1 MRSKLSPRPYVRK
14 RQSRSAE
21 NCVGYIRPDSQ
32 GGPAIDSLSWT
43 EEALRLGAALAAGL
57 LLGIE
62 RGWTL
67 RGQVGGSRVA
77 GFRTFALV
85 GLSGGI
91 AGLLAERGAAL
102 AGGAIAASMAILL
115 AFSYAP
121 TLRRR
126 KDATTAVAALL
137 TLGTGFLSGSGSE
150 GLAIASAAVAVL
162 ILALRTELHGFLKKL
177 DQRDIKALA
186 RFAIIALAVFPFL
199 PNRALGP
206 YDAWNPA
213 KLWWVVVL
221 VTGFSFAGYIAN
233 RVFGVR
239 HGTIAT
245 AVIGGAYSSTAV
257 TQSLSQRLQLAE
269 EKGAA
274 QAGIALASAV
284 MYLRV
289 ILLVGALATRMLVPL
304 IMAVAPALVVAWIV
318 GVRLLRRAPHSE
330 GPMPRS
336 NPIELVPAFGF
347 LIFVALAALAARWAE
362 GQFGQS
368 GIAAL
373 LLITGSMDV
382 DSAVVTAGGLPTT
395 AIAAPLAALAIG
407 GTIVANMLVKIGVTV
422 FYARRA
428 GRAAAMALAAS
439 TFTLIATLVAI
450 LLR

>member
-1 MRSKLSPRPYVRK
+1 M
-14 RQSRSAE
+14 
-21 NCVGYIRPDSQ
+21 
-32 GGPAIDSLSWT
+32 
-43 EEALRLGAALAAGL
+43 AAGF

-67 RGQVGGSRVA
+67 RGKVTGSRVA

-102 AGGAIAASMAILL
+102 AGGAIAASTAIIL
-115 AFSYAP
+115 AIGYAP

-126 KDATTAVAALL
+126 KDATTAVASLL
-137 TLGTGFLSGSGSE
+137 TLGMGFLAGSGSE
-150 GLAIASAAVAVL
+150 GLAIASAGVAVL
-162 ILALRTELHGFLKKL
+162 ILALRTELHGFLEKL
-177 DQRDIKALA
+177 DQGDIKALA
-186 RFAIIALAVFPFL
+186 RFAIIALAVLPFL

-206 YDAWNPA
+206 YDAWNPT
-213 KLWWVVVL
+213 KLWWVVVI

-245 AVIGGAYSSTAV
+245 ALIGGAYSSTAV
-257 TQSLSQRLQLAE
+257 TQSLSQRLHLAE
-269 EKGAA
+269 ERGAA

-284 MYLRV
+284 MYLR
-289 ILLVGALATRMLVPL
+289 ILLLVAVLATRILVPL
-304 IMAVAPALVVAWIV
+304 AMAVAPALIVAWIA
-318 GVRLLRRAPHSE
+318 GAGLLRRAPHSK
-330 GPMPRS
+330 GAMPRG
-336 NPIELVPAFGF
+336 NPIELVPALAF

-362 GQFGQS
+362 GRFGQS

-373 LLITGSMDV
+373 LLISGSMDV

-407 GTIVANMLVKIGVTV
+407 GTIVANMLVKIGVTL

-428 GRAAAMALAAS
+428 GRVAAMALAAS
-439 TFTLIATLVAI
+439 TITLIATLVAFVF
-450 LLR
+450 R